1 MTKIQTLIAFVALAA
16 SGAIFA
22 QTPTGSTATPR
33 IDARAANQQ
42 QRIDQ
47 GVKSG
52 SLTSTES
59 ARLQA
64 RQDRMTAAEARFKS
78 DGVVTTKERATLT
91 HMENKNSKRIFKQKH
106 DRQTAAPKA

>member
-1 MTKIQTLIAFVALAA
+1 MKTIHSLIAFVALAA

-22 QTPTGSTATPR
+22 QTPHNSTATPR

-52 SLTSTES
+52 SLTQTEA

-64 RQDRMTAAEARFKS
+64 RQDRMTAAQAKFKS
-78 DGVVTTKERATLT
+78 DGVVTAKERTILT
-91 HMENKNSKRIFKQKH
+91 HMENKNSKRIHKHKHNRQKV
-106 DRQTAAPKA
+106 ASKA

>member
-1 MTKIQTLIAFVALAA
+1 MNKIQTLIAFVALAA

-22 QTPTGSTATPR
+22 QTPAGSTATPR

-42 QRIDQ
+42 KRIDQ
-47 GVKSG
+47 GVASG
-52 SLTSTES
+52 SLTQTEA

-64 RQDRMTAAEARFKS
+64 RQGRMAAAEAKFKS
-78 DGVVTTKERATLT
+78 DGVVTGKESAKLT
-91 HMENKNSKRIFKQKH
+91 HMENKNSRRIYKQKH